1 MVMEPW
7 GEDEFEIT
15 QDMQLECDTM
25 TSDEDYCGWSGVLTL
40 DGFEYMGIGYF
51 NWECP
56 TCSTSHTLEDT
67 ER

>member
-1 MVMEPW
+1 
-7 GEDEFEIT
+7 
-15 QDMQLECDTM
+15 
-25 TSDEDYCGWSGVLTL
+25 LTL